1 MNDSPLET
9 TTEVLDLES
18 LKMRCLGNI
27 DLVERVLSKFTGQL
41 DQDLDALEDAI
52 RTSNAEQAAHV
63 AHRIKGIA
71 ASVSAHSLFTNAANA
86 EQRALDQNVAELP
99 DQLNLLRRDR
109 SRLAEYVRLAER
121 QLR

>member
-1 MNDSPLET
+1 MNDSPLGIT
-9 TTEVLDLES
+9 DVLDLDS

-41 DQDLDALEDAI
+41 DQDLEALEEAI
-52 RTSNAEQAAHV
+52 RTCNAEQAAHL

-71 ASVSAHSLFTNAANA
+71 ASVSAQSLFNNAATT
-86 EQRALDQNVAELP
+86 EQRALDRNVSELP
-99 DQLNLLRRDR
+99 DQLDLLRRDR